1 MPPPRVVVDAVTVDE
16 YGALAVQLPCAFTVE
31 FGRTDLRFYDVEAVT
46 APIEFAVTADN
57 VSPATSR
64 RSSQPRRPT
73 SRPST
78 TCGWVR
84 HRAAHPLE

>member
-1 MPPPRVVVDAVTVDE
+1 MTRKPDMPPPRVVVDAVTVDE

-57 VSPATSR
+57 VGLLRRRGAVHNHDDLRADRPLPAV
-64 RSSQPRRPT
+64 
-73 SRPST
+73 
-78 TCGWVR
+78 G
-84 HRAAHPLE
+84 